1 MERPSY
7 GGAPGA
13 AVKWRQAG
21 GWRRHFTDPTTM
33 AAPATAMKD
42 PLTDPGRAPR
52 RAIQRLLRS
61 VFGMQRLRAGQQE
74 VIDSV
79 LAGRDTLAIMPTGSG
94 KSLCY
99 QLPASLLPGATLV
112 VSPLIS
118 LMKDQLEKLHALGIT
133 AVQLNSSLTRAEE
146 DDALATIAR
155 GGKLIIFCTPERL
168 AMPEFLALLSPAPP
182 VLAVIDEAHCISQ
195 WGHDFRPAYLEIAA
209 ALRALGRPPVLALTA
224 TATEEVTADIR
235 AQLDATRLHVVSTGI
250 YRANLRYRVIQ
261 VTNAGEKQDEVLRLL
276 RETPGVGIVYA
287 ATVKAV
293 EDLTARLEELGESVT
308 CYHGKLAARERQQ
321 HQDLFMGGERRI
333 MVATNAFGMGID
345 KPDTRFVIHVQVPAN
360 LEAYYQE
367 SGRAGRDGLP
377 ADCTLLYFQE
387 DKRVQQFFLAKHYPT
402 AEELA
407 AIVAAA
413 QELPATF
420 RADALQ
426 AALPEFSDGH
436 LKVCL
441 KLLKDGKLLRQDR
454 KLGYSLKAPS
464 AKTPTY
470 AQLAQIYVDKQER
483 DKQALEQMVAYAQSG
498 LCRWKLLLD
507 YFGDAGDFERCC
519 TCDNCLSPPALAQ
532 PMALDDIVLP
542 ELSAAPPVPLI
553 TVGSRVRV
561 PRYQIGTVLSVA
573 GDQVTIAFPENTTRT
588 FMAEFVAPA

>member
-1 MERPSY
+1 MN
-7 GGAPGA
+7 GA
-13 AVKWRQAG
+13 AKQSGQAG
-21 GWRRHFTDPTTM
+21 KPG
-33 AAPATAMKD
+33 K
-42 PLTDPGRAPR
+42 PGRS
-52 RAIQRLLRS
+52 IQRLLRA
-61 VFGMQRLRAGQQE
+61 VFGVARLRDGQQE

-99 QLPASLLPGATLV
+99 QLPAALLPGATLV
-112 VSPLIS
+112 ISPLIS

-133 AVQLNSSLTRAEE
+133 AVQLNSSLTRADE
-146 DDALATIAR
+146 DAALASIAR
-155 GGKLIIFCTPERL
+155 GGKIIIFCTPERL
-168 AMPEFLALLSPAPP
+168 AMPEFLALLAQAPP

-195 WGHDFRPAYLEIAA
+195 WGHDFRPAYLEVSA

-224 TATEEVTADIR
+224 TATEEVIDDIR
-235 AQLDATRLHVVSTGI
+235 AQLDAPRLHVVNTGI

-293 EDLTARLEELGESVT
+293 EDLTARLEELGASVT
-308 CYHGKLAARERQQ
+308 CYHGKLAARERRL
-321 HQDLFMGGERRI
+321 HQELFMGGERRI

-345 KPDTRFVIHVQVPAN
+345 KPDTRFVIHLQVPAN

-387 DKRVQQFFLAKHYPT
+387 DKRVQQYFLARHYPT
-402 AEELA
+402 AAELA

-413 QELPATF
+413 QDLPATF

-426 AALPEFSDGH
+426 SALPELSAGH

-454 KLGYSLKAPS
+454 KLGYSLKPPS
-464 AKTPTY
+464 ARAAKAPTY
-470 AQLAQIYVDKQER
+470 AQLAQVYVDKQER
-483 DKQALEQMVAYAQSG
+483 DKQALEHMVAYAQSG
-498 LCRWKLLLD
+498 FCRWKLLLE

-519 TCDNCLSPPALAQ
+519 TCDNCLSPPALAT
-532 PMALDDIVLP
+532 PIVLDDGA
-542 ELSAAPPVPLI
+542 ETQAPAVPAEPLI
-553 TVGSRVRV
+553 AVGSRVRV
-561 PRYQIGTVLSVA
+561 PRFDIGTVLSVA

>member
-1 MERPSY
+1 MN
-7 GGAPGA
+7 GA
-13 AVKWRQAG
+13 AKQSGQAG
-21 GWRRHFTDPTTM
+21 KPG
-33 AAPATAMKD
+33 K
-42 PLTDPGRAPR
+42 PGRS
-52 RAIQRLLRS
+52 IQRLLRA
-61 VFGMQRLRAGQQE
+61 VFGVARLRDGQQE

-99 QLPASLLPGATLV
+99 QLPAALLPGATLV
-112 VSPLIS
+112 ISPLIS

-133 AVQLNSSLTRAEE
+133 AVQLNSSLTRADE
-146 DDALATIAR
+146 DAALASIAR
-155 GGKLIIFCTPERL
+155 GGKIIIFCTPERL
-168 AMPEFLALLSPAPP
+168 AMPAFLALLAQAPP

-195 WGHDFRPAYLEIAA
+195 WGHDFRPAYLEVSA

-224 TATEEVTADIR
+224 TATEEVIDDIR
-235 AQLDATRLHVVSTGI
+235 AQLDAPRLHVVNTGI

-293 EDLTARLEELGESVT
+293 EDLTARLEELGASVT
-308 CYHGKLAARERQQ
+308 CYHGKLAARERRL
-321 HQDLFMGGERRI
+321 HQELFMGGERRI

-345 KPDTRFVIHVQVPAN
+345 KPDTRFVIHLQVPAN

-387 DKRVQQFFLAKHYPT
+387 DKRVQQYFLARHYPT
-402 AEELA
+402 AAELA

-413 QELPATF
+413 QDLPATF

-426 AALPEFSDGH
+426 SALPELSAGH

-454 KLGYSLKAPS
+454 KLGYSLKPPS
-464 AKTPTY
+464 ARAAKAPTY
-470 AQLAQIYVDKQER
+470 AQLAQVYVDKQER

-498 LCRWKLLLD
+498 FCRWKLLLE

-519 TCDNCLSPPALAQ
+519 TCDNCLSPPALAT
-532 PMALDDIVLP
+532 PIVLDD
-542 ELSAAPPVPLI
+542 AAEAQAPAEPLI
-553 TVGSRVRV
+553 AVGSRVRV
-561 PRYQIGTVLSVA
+561 PRFDIGTVLSVA

>member
-1 MERPSY
+1 MN
-7 GGAPGA
+7 GA
-13 AVKWRQAG
+13 AKQSG
-21 GWRRHFTDPTTM
+21 Q
-33 AAPATAMKD
+33 
-42 PLTDPGRAPR
+42 PGKPGKPGQQKQP
-52 RAIQRLLRS
+52 IQRLLRT
-61 VFGMQRLRAGQQE
+61 VFGVTRLRDGQQE

-79 LAGRDTLAIMPTGSG
+79 LAGQDTLAIMPTGSG

-99 QLPASLLPGATLV
+99 QLPAALLPGATLV
-112 VSPLIS
+112 ISPLIS
-118 LMKDQLEKLHALGIT
+118 LMKDQLEKLRALGIT
-133 AVQLNSSLTRAEE
+133 AVQLNSSLTRGEE
-146 DDALATIAR
+146 DDALASIAR
-155 GGKLIIFCTPERL
+155 GGKIIIFCTPERL
-168 AMPEFLALLSPAPP
+168 AMPEFLALLSQTPP

-224 TATEEVTADIR
+224 TATEEVIGDIR
-235 AQLDATRLHVVSTGI
+235 AQLDAPRLHVVNTGI

-261 VTNAGEKQDEVLRLL
+261 VTNAEEKQDAALRLL

-293 EDLTARLEELGESVT
+293 MALTARLEALGTSVT

-321 HQDLFMGGERRI
+321 NQELFMGGERRI

-345 KPDTRFVIHVQVPAN
+345 KPDTRFVLHLQVPAN

-413 QELPATF
+413 QELPAIF

-426 AALPEFSDGH
+426 AALPEFSGGH

-454 KLGYSLKAPS
+454 KLGYSLKPPS
-464 AKTPTY
+464 AKASKAPTY
-470 AQLAQIYVDKQER
+470 AQLAQVYVDKQER

-519 TCDNCLSPPALAQ
+519 TCDNCLSPPALAM
-532 PMALDDIVLP
+532 PMAIGELGVP
-542 ELSAAPPVPLI
+542 EAPAAAPAAPPAAQI
-553 TVGSRVRV
+553 AVGSRVCV

>member
-1 MERPSY
+1 MATTIS
-7 GGAPGA
+7 
-13 AVKWRQAG
+13 AVQ
-21 GWRRHFTDPTTM
+21 
-33 AAPATAMKD
+33 
-42 PLTDPGRAPR
+42 DPGRAR
-52 RAIQRLLRS
+52 QRKIQRLLRS
-61 VFGMQRLRAGQQE
+61 VFGIARLRAGQQD

-99 QLPASLLPGATLV
+99 QLPAALLPGATLV

-133 AVQLNSSLTRAEE
+133 AVQLNSSLSRADE
-146 DDALATIAR
+146 DAAIAR
-155 GGKLIIFCTPERL
+155 IAQGGRLIIFCTPERL
-168 AMPEFLALLSPAPP
+168 ANAAFLSLLAGAPP
-182 VLAVIDEAHCISQ
+182 SLAVIDEAHCISQ
-195 WGHDFRPAYLEIAA
+195 WGHDFRPAYLDIAA

-224 TATEEVTADIR
+224 TATGEVVADID
-235 AQLDATRLHVVSTGI
+235 AQLEARKLNVINTGI

-261 VTNAGEKQDEVLRLL
+261 VTNAGEKQDAVLRLL
-276 RETPGVGIVYA
+276 RETPGTGIVYA

-293 EDLTARLEELGESVT
+293 EELAARLEELGESVT
-308 CYHGKLAARERQQ
+308 RYHGKLAARERK
-321 HQDLFMGGERRI
+321 HNQDLFMGGERRI

-345 KPDTRFVIHVQVPAN
+345 KPDTRFVIHLQVPAN

-407 AIVAAA
+407 AIIAAA
-413 QELPATF
+413 QDLPATF
-420 RADALQ
+420 SFAAL
-426 AALPEFSDGH
+426 ASSLPEFSDGH

-454 KLGYSLKAPS
+454 KLGYSLRTPS
-464 AKTPTY
+464 ASSPAY

-519 TCDNCLSPPALAQ
+519 TCDNCQSPPALAM
-532 PMALDDIVLP
+532 PITLDELP
-542 ELSAAPPVPLI
+542 PAPAQAPSPPAHQI
-553 TVGSRVRV
+553 AVGSRVRV